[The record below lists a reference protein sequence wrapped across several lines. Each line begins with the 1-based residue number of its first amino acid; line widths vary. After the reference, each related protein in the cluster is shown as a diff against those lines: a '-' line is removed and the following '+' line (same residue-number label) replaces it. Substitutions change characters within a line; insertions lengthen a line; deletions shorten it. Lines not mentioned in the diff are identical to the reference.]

1 MNNAKHVGI
10 LGALSGLFSMF
21 GKHPDIHGGLG
32 GGYTKFKYAGLSKN
46 SPSHAQQK
54 RNSIKRKN
62 KQGK

>member
-1 MNNAKHVGI
+1 MRISLSSWLPMLSAVLGKGTLLETVKPAKHV
-10 LGALSGLFSMF
+10 
-21 GKHPDIHGGLG
+21 
-32 GGYTKFKYAGLSKN
+32 YAGLSKN

>member
-1 MNNAKHVGI
+1 MDIKQVGI
-10 LGALSGLFSMF
+10 LHALSAIFESV
-21 GKHPDIHGGLG
+21 GGNDLPRRKPK
-32 GGYTKFKYAGLSKN
+32 TRYAGLSKN